1 MFPEDQMHLARH
13 RRPASRTLARAAL
26 LVALAVASLALTRC
40 RMVGD
45 RTTGVDVAGVMKAKN
60 CLDIWSKNGD
70 LANQDEDILHKAK
83 VKDCNGS
90 ASCIAQENA
99 RDAAARAAIQAA
111 LVECQNNC
119 HQQGGGGVGP

>member
-1 MFPEDQMHLARH
+1 MHLARL
-13 RRPASRTLARAAL
+13 RPSSRNVARAAL
-26 LVALAVASLALTRC
+26 LAALAVASLSLTHC

-45 RTTGVDVAGVMKAKN
+45 RTTGIDVAGVMKAKN
-60 CLDIWSKNGD
+60 CLDICSKNAD
-70 LANQDEDILHKAK
+70 FATKDEDILHKAK
-83 VKDCNGS
+83 LKDCNGS

-111 LVECQNNC
+111 LVACQNNC